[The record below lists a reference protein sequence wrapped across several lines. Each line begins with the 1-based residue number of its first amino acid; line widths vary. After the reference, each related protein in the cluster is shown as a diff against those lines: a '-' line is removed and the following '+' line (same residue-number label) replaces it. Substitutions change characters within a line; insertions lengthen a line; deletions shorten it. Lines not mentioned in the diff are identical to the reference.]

1 MSDPL
6 LRDRLARLLGGRKE
20 TPASSEPSSSA
31 RSAGLPGELERDQER
46 GVLARRTTIEVSRR
60 HGAWELEEALAADR
74 ATLALLARDPALAD
88 VDLRRALYLDT
99 ETTGLSGGAGTWV
112 FLVGLGSFEED
123 GFRVW
128 QGFLAEPA
136 EERALLEEVAARI
149 RAASVVVSFF
159 GKAFDRHRLEDKMR
173 LHGIAPPF
181 EGRPH
186 LDLYHPLRRLYRPR
200 PAPGERT
207 VALDARLRTLE
218 RELCGVE
225 REDDLPGALAPA
237 AWFDYLHGRPHAL
250 EGVFRH
256 NRDDVL
262 SLVALAA
269 HLSRSILEQEKSGDA
284 LRGSA
289 GARARGIAVSLALAG
304 EFATALEWFDRAVAR
319 GAEARTTTEER
330 LLARALRRVHGSV
343 RRPASSNGSAP
354 PSPSVRK

>member
-1 MSDPL
+1 VSDPAV
-6 LRDRLARLLGGRKE
+6 RDRLARLLRGRDRTSE
-20 TPASSEPSSSA
+20 VTASPSNASTLGPPDGLRREP
-31 RSAGLPGELERDQER
+31 ED
-46 GVLARRTTIEVSRR
+46 GVLARRATFELSSR
-60 HGAWELEEALAADR
+60 HGAWRLEEALAADR
-74 ATLALLARDPALAD
+74 AILALLARDPALAD
-88 VDLRRALYLDT
+88 ADLRRALFLDT

-112 FLVGLGSFEED
+112 FLVGLGSFEDD

-173 LHGIAPPF
+173 MHGIAPPF
-181 EGRPH
+181 DGRPH

-218 RELCGVE
+218 SELCGVG

-237 AWFDYLHGRPHAL
+237 AWFDFLHGRPHAL

-269 HLSRSILEQEKSGDA
+269 HLSCCVDERRRGGEPVA
-284 LRGSA
+284 GSA
-289 GARARGIAVSLALAG
+289 GARARAVACCLARAG
-304 EFATALEWFDRAVAR
+304 RFATAVEWFERAAER
-319 GAEARTTTEER
+319 GAGALTPAELR
-330 LLARALRRVHGSV
+330 LLARSRR
-343 RRPASSNGSAP
+343 RSAAN
-354 PSPSVRK
+354 

>member
-1 MSDPL
+1 MTDPL
-6 LRDRLARLLGGRKE
+6 VRDRLARLLRGRSE
-20 TPASSEPSSSA
+20 SATSSEPSSGT
-31 RSAGLPGELERDQER
+31 RSPGLPEALERDQDR
-46 GVLARRTTIEVSRR
+46 GVLSRRTTIEVSRR
-60 HGAWELEEALAADR
+60 HGAWELQEALTADR

-88 VDLRRALYLDT
+88 ADLRRALFLDT

-112 FLVGLGSFEED
+112 FLVGLGSFADD
-123 GFRVW
+123 GFRMW

-173 LHGIAPPF
+173 MHGIAPPF

-200 PAPGERT
+200 PVPGERT

-218 RELCGVE
+218 NELCGVE
-225 REDDLPGALAPA
+225 REDDLPGARAPA
-237 AWFDYLHGRPHAL
+237 AWFDFLHGRPHEL

-256 NRDDVL
+256 NLDDVL

-269 HLSRSILEQEKSGDA
+269 HLACCVEERTRSGEPVA
-284 LRGSA
+284 GSA
-289 GARARGIAVSLALAG
+289 SARARAVAVCLARTG
-304 EFATALEWFDRAVAR
+304 KFAAAVEWFERAADR
-319 GAEARTTTEER
+319 GAGSLTPAEAR
-330 LLARALRRVHGSV
+330 LLARARRRST
-343 RRPASSNGSAP
+343 
-354 PSPSVRK
+354 SP